1 MSPHRRS
8 EKERKAMFANLN
20 TPRTNRARKR
30 KNPETVRAK
39 KSRFVLK
46 ENTAFDSFKKRI
58 KDAGPMG
65 GFESLQS
72 MSNELNFDF
81 TLKDHERKKLRE
93 LIELKIA
100 ELNLPENIRKRQED
114 IRQTLAESAI
124 RRKKEKEDVDKIRS
138 EFFKLINN
146 ADTKNKLSRLRN
158 KIDKDPKINFKIKFE
173 LQEIIRK
180 KKRTL

>member
-1 MSPHRRS
+1 MNPHRRS

-20 TPRTNRARKR
+20 TPRTTRTRKR
-30 KNPETVRAK
+30 KNPEKVRVK

-58 KDAGPMG
+58 KDVGSVD
-65 GFESLQS
+65 GFENLQS

-81 TLKDHERKKLRE
+81 TLKDHEKKKLRV
-93 LIELKIA
+93 LIELKRS

-114 IRQTLAESAI
+114 IRQTLAEAAI
-124 RRKKEKEDVDKIRS
+124 RKKKEKEDFSLLKTKIA
-138 EFFKLINN
+138 KAN
-146 ADTKNKLSRLRN
+146 TKNKLTRLSN
-158 KIDKDPKINFKIKFE
+158 KIDKDPNIKNKFE
-173 LQEIIRK
+173 LLDLIRK